1 MMRMLKNVKK
11 RSLLILAGSGRHEE
25 EELKV

>member
-1 MMRMLKNVKK
+1 MLKMLKK
-11 RSLLILAGSGRHEE
+11 ESLLILAGSGRHEE

>member
-1 MMRMLKNVKK
+1 MLKNVKK
-11 RSLLILAGSGRHEE
+11 SSLLILAGSGRHEE

>member
-1 MMRMLKNVKK
+1 MLKNVKK